1 VKRKT
6 NILSFSL
13 FTSQKS
19 SQIAAAEKRRNAIGL
34 TSPSTSLIRHAAGGK
49 PGCTVTT
56 FVSRVVARSPVFQ
69 RARSQASTIA
79 TKNHFLFFAFVP

>member
-19 SQIAAAEKRRNAIGL
+19 SQIAAAEKRRNAIGR

-56 FVSRVVARSPVFQ
+56 FVSRAVVARSPVF
-69 RARSQASTIA
+69 
-79 TKNHFLFFAFVP
+79 